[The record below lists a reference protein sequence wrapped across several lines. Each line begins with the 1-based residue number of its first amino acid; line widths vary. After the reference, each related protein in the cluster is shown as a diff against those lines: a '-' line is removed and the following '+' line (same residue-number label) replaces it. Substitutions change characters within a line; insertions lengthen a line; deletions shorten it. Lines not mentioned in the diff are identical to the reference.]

1 MKIGYIYKLFLFS
14 LDVVF
19 LTLLFTLETK
29 HVVLNGGNKNIILQ
43 KGAKTLYIDKLGVG
57 AHIDL
62 LAMTVMKN
70 I

>member
-1 MKIGYIYKLFLFS
+1 M
-14 LDVVF
+14 F
-19 LTLLFTLETK
+19 LTLLCTLETK
-29 HVVLNGGNKNIILQ
+29 HVVLNSGNKNILQ

>member
-1 MKIGYIYKLFLFS
+1 M
-14 LDVVF
+14 F
-19 LTLLFTLETK
+19 LTLLCTLETK

-57 AHIDL
+57 GHIDL
-62 LAMTVMKN
+62 LDMTVMKN

>member
-1 MKIGYIYKLFLFS
+1 MKIGYIYKLFLFF
-14 LDVVF
+14 LDIMF
-19 LTLLFTLETK
+19 LTLLCTLETK
-29 HVVLNGGNKNIILQ
+29 HVILNGGNKNILQ

>member
-14 LDVVF
+14 LDVMF
-19 LTLLFTLETK
+19 LTLLCTLETK
-29 HVVLNGGNKNIILQ
+29 HVVLNGNKNILQ

-62 LAMTVMKN
+62 LGMTVMKN

>member
-1 MKIGYIYKLFLFS
+1 MKIVYIYKLFLYS
-14 LDVVF
+14 LDVMF
-19 LTLLFTLETK
+19 LTLLCTLETK

-43 KGAKTLYIDKLGVG
+43 KGAKTFYIDKLGVG